1 MFQGLAVFSYG
12 TIQTLPFVDI
22 EVVHLFLVF
31 LYQYS
36 CTELPSAKHLFQEKL
51 YDSLYVKHSL
61 FSSQLLHIFNFL
73 QNSNS
78 KTIFFS
84 ISTVSLKWLKSSTIL
99 CGFYCWQFCNILY
112 LTIFQCDKKCCIWT
126 IQIFIMINASYIKE
140 L

>member
-1 MFQGLAVFSYG
+1 MFQGLAIFSYG

-51 YDSLYVKHSL
+51 YDSLYAKHSL

-73 QNSNS
+73 QNS
-78 KTIFFS
+78 KTIFFFNFNSFFKMTKKLYNIMRILLLAILQYS
-84 ISTVSLKWLKSSTIL
+84 ILDHIS
-99 CGFYCWQFCNILY
+99 
-112 LTIFQCDKKCCIWT
+112 
-126 IQIFIMINASYIKE
+126 M
-140 L
+140 